1 METPKT
7 AQLDELT
14 VKACQEIAETLS
26 KKLNPSKN
34 DFLKI
39 KRRISAKHKL
49 SRIPSNSTILTSLPP
64 ERREELR
71 RLLMIKPVRTA
82 SGISVIAIM
91 TKPHPC
97 PPQAQCVYCPGGVK
111 TGSPKSYTGYEPAA
125 LRGVQNDFDG
135 YREVEARLRQ
145 LEAAGH
151 QVQKSEFIIMGG
163 TFLNFPAQYQEE
175 FVKRCFDALNGTTSS
190 SLEEAHRISESAPRR
205 NVGVTFETRPDLCRE
220 PEVDMMLRLGATRV
234 EIGVQIP
241 DDEIYRLVKRGHTVQ
256 DVVDSFRISKD
267 AGLKVVAHMMPG
279 LPGSSPEK
287 DLEAFK
293 RLFEDSDFKPDMLK
307 IYPTLVVSSAEL
319 HRWWSKGDYKPYSLE
334 ATVNLLADVKQ
345 QLPDW
350 VRIMRIQRDIPAR
363 LIEDGVK
370 KSNLRELVHE
380 ELNRRGAEC
389 RCIRCREI
397 GLKRPSISYPD
408 ENNVEL
414 KMERYEASGGE
425 ETFLSLVDK
434 QADALVGFVRVRRPS
449 DGAHRAEV
457 NEARSCLVRE
467 LHIYGPVVPI
477 GLRDDGSWQH
487 RGFGGRLMREAE
499 RVAVEEYDAK
509 KMIVMSAVGTRLY
522 YAKLGYN
529 LQGPYMVKQ
538 I

>member
-1 METPKT
+1 MSRALETPKT
-7 AQLDELT
+7 EQSDERT

-49 SRIPSNSTILTSLPP
+49 SRIPANSTILTSLPP
-64 ERREELR
+64 ERRGELR

-163 TFLNFPAQYQEE
+163 TFLNFPAEYQEE
-175 FVKRCFDALNGTTSS
+175 FVKGCFDALNGTAAS

-234 EIGVQIP
+234 EIGAQIP
-241 DDEIYRLVKRGHTVQ
+241 ADEIYRLVKRGHTVQ

-293 RLFEDSDFKPDMLK
+293 RLFENPDFKPDMLK

-334 ATVNLLADVKQ
+334 TTVNLLADVKQ

-380 ELNRRGAEC
+380 ELNRRGAKC
-389 RCIRCREI
+389 KCIRCREI

-408 ENNVEL
+408 EDNVEL

-434 QADALVGFVRVRRPS
+434 QADALVGFVRVRSPS
-449 DGAHRAEV
+449 GGAHRPEV
-457 NEARSCLVRE
+457 KEAKGC
-467 LHIYGPVVPI
+467 GVP
-477 GLRDDGSWQH
+477 
-487 RGFGGRLMREAE
+487 
-499 RVAVEEYDAK
+499 
-509 KMIVMSAVGTRLY
+509 
-522 YAKLGYN
+522 
-529 LQGPYMVKQ
+529 
-538 I
+538 

>member
-1 METPKT
+1 METPRA
-7 AQLDELT
+7 AQLDKLT
-14 VKACQEIAETLS
+14 VKACQEIAEELS
-26 KKLNPSKN
+26 KKQSLSKN

-39 KRRISAKHKL
+39 KRRVSAKHKL
-49 SRIPSNSTILTSLPP
+49 SRIPSNSTILTSLSP
-64 ERREELR
+64 EKRDELR

-82 SGISVIAIM
+82 SGISVIAVM

-163 TFLNFPAQYQEE
+163 TFLNFPTEYQEE
-175 FVKRCFDALNGTTSS
+175 FVKGCFNALNGSNS
-190 SLEEAHRISESAPRR
+190 NSLEEAHKVSESAPRR

-220 PEVDMMLRLGATRV
+220 REVDMMLRLGATRV
-234 EIGVQIP
+234 EIGVQTL

-287 DLEAFK
+287 DLAAFK
-293 RLFEDSDFKPDMLK
+293 RLFEDCDFKPDMLK

-319 HRWWSKGDYKPYSLE
+319 HRWWSKGDYRPYSLE
-334 ATVNLLADVKQ
+334 MTVNLLADVKQ
-345 QLPDW
+345 LVPDW
-350 VRIMRIQRDIPAR
+350 IRIMRIQRDIPAR
-363 LIEDGVK
+363 LIEDGVR
-370 KSNLRELVHE
+370 KSNLRELVQE
-380 ELNRRGAEC
+380 ELNRRGESC

-397 GLKRPSISYPD
+397 GLKRPSIDYPD
-408 ENNVEL
+408 EDNVE
-414 KMERYEASGGE
+414 MRVQRYEASGGE

-434 QADALVGFVRVRRPS
+434 RADALVGFVRVRRPS
-449 DGAHRAEV
+449 GEVHRPEV
-457 NEARSCLVRE
+457 KEFRSCLVRE

-487 RGFGGRLMREAE
+487 RGYGGRLMRQAE
-499 RVAVEEYDAK
+499 RIAREEFDAK

-522 YAKLGYN
+522 YAKLGYR
-529 LQGPYMVKQ
+529 LEGPYMVKE